1 MLRKSLAVLLVL
13 SWVILS
19 GFDVVED
26 LDLPDELQV
35 CNSRAPDVPGAP
47 WSCRLVNNIVESAD
61 SSFVRRPVLLV
72 QPVVRHASAAAVT
85 VAHTKLKLH
94 KLHAIFLI

>member
-13 SWVILS
+13 SWIILS

-26 LDLPDELQV
+26 LDLPDQVEL
-35 CNSRAPDVPGAP
+35 SKSAAAEFPGAP
-47 WSCRLVNNIVESAD
+47 WSCRLVNNIVESANA
-61 SSFVRRPVLLV
+61 SSGRDAVVV
-72 QPVVRHASAAAVT
+72 AEPVVGRAPFAALPVS
-85 VAHTKLKLH
+85 HTKLKLH

>member
-26 LDLPDELQV
+26 LDLPDEV
-35 CNSRAPDVPGAP
+35 EVGKSAAAEFPPGP
-47 WSCRLVNNIVESAD
+47 WSCRLVNNMVESANA
-61 SSFVRRPVLLV
+61 SSTREPVLASN
-72 QPVVRHASAAAVT
+72 PVIGKAYFTAVT
-85 VAHTKLKLH
+85 VSHVKLKLH